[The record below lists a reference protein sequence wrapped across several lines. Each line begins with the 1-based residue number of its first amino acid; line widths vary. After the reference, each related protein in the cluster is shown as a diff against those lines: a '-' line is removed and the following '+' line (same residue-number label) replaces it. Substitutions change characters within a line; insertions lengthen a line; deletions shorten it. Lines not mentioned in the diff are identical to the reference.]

1 MYYQFL
7 RHKSLRVLYR
17 TQPRAAPRGL
27 PPEPQSD
34 THTASVSPRARASR
48 FAWLALRFVRRQR
61 TAVAV
66 SELSLLE
73 LSAAQLCQEE
83 RPQAAFLSRRM
94 TMKGS
99 EAGGGKEQPTRPQS
113 SRVKVPA
120 PPIAWIQAVSISDAR
135 GGNEPRSART

>member
-7 RHKSLRVLYR
+7 RHKSLRVPYR

-48 FAWLALRFVRRQR
+48 SAWLALRFVRRQR

-66 SELSLLE
+66 GELSLLE
-73 LSAAQLCQEE
+73 LSAGQLCQKE

-94 TMKGS
+94 TMKSS
-99 EAGGGKEQPTRPQS
+99 EGGGGTRES
-113 SRVKVPA
+113 
-120 PPIAWIQAVSISDAR
+120 PP
-135 GGNEPRSART
+135 PRYQ